1 MGVNKFKNILCES
14 VKQNDDMN
22 VELKKEFFNWKGNN
36 NQLDDVLVF
45 GFTI

>member
-1 MGVNKFKNILCES
+1 MGVNKFKDIICES
-14 VKQNDDMN
+14 VKQNNDLSSD
-22 VELKKEFFNWKGNN
+22 LKKEFINWKGNN

>member
-14 VKQNDDMN
+14 IKHNNDLN
-22 VELKKEFFNWKGNN
+22 VELKKEFLNWKGNN